1 MTRTLLGVSVGW
13 LGISLVADGLPA
25 LLLPYQLA
33 SDGASDAATLGLITL
48 LALGV
53 AAAIQPLAGHLADR
67 VGRLPIAA
75 AGTFIG
81 IIGLGL
87 LLQPGAAL
95 AGTVLALAG
104 VSVAQA
110 GQQALLPDLV
120 PPAMRGRG
128 GGLKSAFDVA
138 GAFIGFVILA
148 ALLGNGD
155 PGAAVGALGMAL
167 VASFGLTALLLGRG
181 GFRRGD
187 SIRRPLL
194 DAYRLPLGQHR
205 DLVTVVAARFLFLL
219 GIYAVGRFLLF
230 FVADRLGLLP
240 EAAGEQAGTA
250 LALLAAITVLAS
262 LPGGWLADRFGRRP
276 LMVAGGA
283 LAAGGIGLLP
293 FASSLELVILFGSLM
308 ALGTAAFSSASW
320 ALLTDV
326 ASPVE
331 SGRLLGIAHLGTAG
345 AAAAAGLFGPVIDAA
360 GYGIAF
366 SLAALFALGGGL
378 VALRSAMPDG
388 APALIGSVEGVR

>member
-33 SDGASDAATLGLITL
+33 SDGAPDATALGLITL

-181 GFRRGD
+181 GF
-187 SIRRPLL
+187 L
-194 DAYRLPLGQHR
+194 
-205 DLVTVVAARFLFLL
+205 
-219 GIYAVGRFLLF
+219 
-230 FVADRLGLLP
+230 
-240 EAAGEQAGTA
+240 
-250 LALLAAITVLAS
+250 S
-262 LPGGWLADRFGRRP
+262 L
-276 LMVAGGA
+276 
-283 LAAGGIGLLP
+283 IH
-293 FASSLELVILFGSLM
+293 I
-308 ALGTAAFSSASW
+308 
-320 ALLTDV
+320 
-326 ASPVE
+326 
-331 SGRLLGIAHLGTAG
+331 
-345 AAAAAGLFGPVIDAA
+345 
-360 GYGIAF
+360 
-366 SLAALFALGGGL
+366 
-378 VALRSAMPDG
+378 
-388 APALIGSVEGVR
+388 